1 MNEILKLNNQY
12 CFPIYVASKE
22 VIKLYKPALDK
33 LDLTYTQYLTLLVL
47 WESDNILVKELGDK
61 LYLESNTLT
70 PLLKKLEKKGLIL
83 KVKDLTDKRKVY
95 IKLSDKGKSLQ
106 KEAYKIP
113 DELIKN
119 ITFDREK
126 FTSLK
131 SLLKELI
138 NNIKDNSG
146 SYNNKG

>member
-1 MNEILKLNNQY
+1 MNNDLKLDNQY

-22 VIKLYKPALDK
+22 VIRLYKSALDK
-33 LDLTYTQYLTLLVL
+33 LDLTYTQYITLLVL
-47 WESDNILVKELGDK
+47 WESDNILVKELGEK

-83 KVKDLTDKRKVY
+83 REKDKNDKRKVY
-95 IKLSDKGKSLQ
+95 IKLSDKGKDLQ

-113 DELIKN
+113 NELKNN
-119 ITFDREK
+119 ITFDPIK
-126 FTSLK
+126 FNQLK

-138 NNIKDNSG
+138 IDIQKNRDN
-146 SYNNKG
+146 